1 MVEQSRFY
9 SSLYAK
15 SREMFVPCPVSP
27 GSRTYSTQHGLRN
40 LHSSLQHT
48 NPEMVQDLQE
58 EAYGGCEESGCTVVE
73 SSRKR
78 RKAMAHVRIE
88 YCGM

>member
-15 SREMFVPCPVSP
+15 SRKMFVPCPVSP
-27 GSRTYSTQHGLRN
+27 GSRTYSTN
-40 LHSSLQHT
+40 IAPWDLHSSLQHA

-58 EAYGGCEESGCTVVE
+58 EAYGGSEEMTEALS
-73 SSRKR
+73 
-78 RKAMAHVRIE
+78 
-88 YCGM
+88 